1 MVIIEKCSQHYVC
14 LLSKKRP
21 LVELG
26 QSVDSGTHRKITVKI
41 RYEEE
46 CKTFVS
52 WLDQLEVDALKS
64 HPNRVH
70 PNARQLPAIRSC
82 IHSIKTRS
90 WIWASTIR
98 RLWERRAVKE
108 SESFCQ

>member
-46 CKTFVS
+46 CKTFMS
-52 WLDQLEVDALKS
+52 SLDQLEGSRRFKIS
-64 HPNRVH
+64 CKPSSSEC
-70 PNARQLPAIRSC
+70 PAIIRNQLM
-82 IHSIKTRS
+82 HALNKNTQLDLGFDY
-90 WIWASTIR
+90 STAMGEKSSNR
-98 RLWERRAVKE
+98 K
-108 SESFCQ
+108 